1 MHRNLKLLAAFHFF
15 TDLDLFAPVG
25 IIYLSK
31 VTGSYALG
39 MSVIAWMMIFAA
51 LFEIPTGIYSDM
63 IGRKNTMIASAVTG
77 ILSAVSLAA
86 GTAYIFLF
94 SSSLFAGLSRA
105 FQEGNNEA
113 YIYETLHGEGK
124 EHLYHHYLG
133 KLSSVFQ
140 FALIFAAIGGSI
152 LASKSFTLLIWI
164 AILPKVCMLIIS
176 FFFTEPSFH
185 SNKSANI
192 FAHLGNSFRTF
203 YRDRKLTYLGL
214 AMSIQFAIG
223 ESAYTF
229 RTIFVQALWPLWA
242 VGISNALSNIGAGLS
257 YFYSGKI
264 LDRFRAKPVLV
275 FEVIFNRI
283 INLFALFVP
292 TPASPAI
299 MGLTSV
305 TYGVGD
311 VARKHL
317 SQLAFG
323 EHERATMASV
333 IALMESILFAGV
345 SLSMGALADHIG
357 PVKTLIAAHI
367 ALLVPLWFYNQIFQ
381 KDTNV

>member
-1 MHRNLKLLAAFHFF
+1 M
-15 TDLDLFAPVG
+15 
-25 IIYLSK
+25 
-31 VTGSYALG
+31 
-39 MSVIAWMMIFAA
+39 
-51 LFEIPTGIYSDM
+51 
-63 IGRKNTMIASAVTG
+63 
-77 ILSAVSLAA
+77 
-86 GTAYIFLF
+86 
-94 SSSLFAGLSRA
+94 
-105 FQEGNNEA
+105 
-113 YIYETLHGEGK
+113 
-124 EHLYHHYLG
+124 
-133 KLSSVFQ
+133 
-140 FALIFAAIGGSI
+140 
-152 LASKSFTLLIWI
+152 
-164 AILPKVCMLIIS
+164 
-176 FFFTEPSFH
+176 
-185 SNKSANI
+185 
-192 FAHLGNSFRTF
+192 
-203 YRDRKLTYLGL
+203 
-214 AMSIQFAIG
+214 
-223 ESAYTF
+223 
-229 RTIFVQALWPLWA
+229 
-242 VGISNALSNIGAGLS
+242 GISNALSNIGAGLS